1 MHAEYLAVSGYNHVS
16 LIVKAQTDDSD
27 TRDDHLGLGVWCD
40 FDYAPMPAAAGGD
53 VDIPVTIKRQTL
65 RPAKPRKESRDF
77 AVGADP
83 HHRIETRKGRS
94 RDIKITVGPEAEVIG
109 GHACFKRRERSSFA
123 DFIHEKYRA
132 ASIAYKHSPF
142 RVECDAGCNAQVP
155 RELLGFLERSYAI
168 DGAVV
173 TAGYEH

>member
-109 GHACFKRRERSSFA
+109 GHACSSVANGVPSPISFTRNIVPLRSPTNIRPSASNAMPVAMPRF
-123 DFIHEKYRA
+123 RA
-132 ASIAYKHSPF
+132 NSSASLK
-142 RVECDAGCNAQVP
+142 G
-155 RELLGFLERSYAI
+155 
-168 DGAVV
+168 V
-173 TAGYEH
+173 TR